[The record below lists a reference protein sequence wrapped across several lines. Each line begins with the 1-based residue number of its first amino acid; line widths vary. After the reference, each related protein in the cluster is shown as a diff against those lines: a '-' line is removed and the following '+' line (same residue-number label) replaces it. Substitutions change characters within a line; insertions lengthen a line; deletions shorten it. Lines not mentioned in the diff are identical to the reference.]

1 MINIYHKG
9 SKVLVE
15 LGKVEEK
22 TRSGIIIANSEKQV
36 PQTGTVISTG
46 PGRYL
51 ENGKRIPIDVNEG
64 DMIIFEKYS
73 LQPIEIDDNKYYLVD
88 ESNILAVYTVDY

>member
-1 MINIYHKG
+1 MINIYPKG

-22 TRSGIIIANSEKQV
+22 TRSGIIIASSEKQV
-36 PQTGTVISTG
+36 PQTGTVISIG

>member
-1 MINIYHKG
+1 MINIYPKG

-36 PQTGTVISTG
+36 PQTGTVISIG